1 MEETP
6 LMDQARDIQSISRKA
21 DQSRL
26 SADVLIVAVMAL
38 GAVMAFAA
46 LIIGLSFLRS

>member
-1 MEETP
+1 
-6 LMDQARDIQSISRKA
+6 MDQARDISSIPRKA
-21 DQSRL
+21 DQSRV
-26 SADVLIVAVMAL
+26 SADGLIVAVMAV